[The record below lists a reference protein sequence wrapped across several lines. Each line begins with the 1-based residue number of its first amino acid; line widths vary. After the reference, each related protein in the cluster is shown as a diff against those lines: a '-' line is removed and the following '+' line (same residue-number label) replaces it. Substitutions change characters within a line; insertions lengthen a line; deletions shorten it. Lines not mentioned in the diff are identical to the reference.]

1 MKVSVSVLKEYDR
14 LINAVKKVNDSSADY
29 IHIDVMDG
37 IFVDNK
43 KFPLEVVKDVK
54 SISKKPLDVHMMVES
69 EQLIK
74 DYASTLLPYY
84 ITFHVEIL
92 KNSSIIDYIKNLGVK
107 VGIAINPETD
117 YKKLIPYLNIIDLV
131 LIMSVKPGEGGQEFI
146 QEVLE
151 KVKEIRK
158 INSDI
163 EISIDG
169 GINDCTIKLAKEA
182 GCTMAVSGSYVT
194 NSDNYNEKIK
204 SLK

>member
-54 SISKKPLDVHMMVES
+54 SISKKLLDVHMMVES

>member
-74 DYASTLLPYY
+74 EYASTLLPYCV
-84 ITFHVEIL
+84 TFHVEIL

-158 INSDI
+158 INSNI

>member
-1 MKVSVSVLKEYDR
+1 MKVSVSVLKEYDS

-74 DYASTLLPYY
+74 DYASTLLPYC

>member
-1 MKVSVSVLKEYDR
+1 MKISVSVLKEYDR

-74 DYASTLLPYY
+74 EYASTLLPYC

-117 YKKLIPYLNIIDLV
+117 YKQLIPYLNIIDLV
-131 LIMSVKPGEGGQEFI
+131 LIMSVKPGEGGQEFM

>member
-1 MKVSVSVLKEYDR
+1 MKISVSVLKEYDR

-74 DYASTLLPYY
+74 EYASTLLPYC

-131 LIMSVKPGEGGQEFI
+131 LIMSVEPGEGGQEFM

>member
-1 MKVSVSVLKEYDR
+1 MKISVSVLKEYDR

-74 DYASTLLPYY
+74 EYASTLLPYC

-131 LIMSVKPGEGGQEFI
+131 LIMSVKPGEGGQEFM

>member
-74 DYASTLLPYY
+74 DYATTLLPYY

-131 LIMSVKPGEGGQEFI
+131 LIMSVKPGEGGQKFI

>member
-84 ITFHVEIL
+84 ITFHV
-92 KNSSIIDYIKNLGVK
+92 
-107 VGIAINPETD
+107 
-117 YKKLIPYLNIIDLV
+117 
-131 LIMSVKPGEGGQEFI
+131 
-146 QEVLE
+146 
-151 KVKEIRK
+151 
-158 INSDI
+158 
-163 EISIDG
+163 
-169 GINDCTIKLAKEA
+169 
-182 GCTMAVSGSYVT
+182 
-194 NSDNYNEKIK
+194 
-204 SLK
+204 

>member
-1 MKVSVSVLKEYDR
+1 
-14 LINAVKKVNDSSADY
+14 
-29 IHIDVMDG
+29 
-37 IFVDNK
+37 
-43 KFPLEVVKDVK
+43 
-54 SISKKPLDVHMMVES
+54 
-69 EQLIK
+69 
-74 DYASTLLPYY
+74 
-84 ITFHVEIL
+84 
-92 KNSSIIDYIKNLGVK
+92 
-107 VGIAINPETD
+107 
-117 YKKLIPYLNIIDLV
+117 
-131 LIMSVKPGEGGQEFI
+131 MSVKPGEGGQKFI

>member
-131 LIMSVKPGEGGQEFI
+131 LIMSVKPGEGGQEFM

>member
-1 MKVSVSVLKEYDR
+1 MKISVSVLKEYDR

-74 DYASTLLPYY
+74 EYASTLLPYY

-131 LIMSVKPGEGGQEFI
+131 LIMSVKPGEGGQEFM

>member
-131 LIMSVKPGEGGQEFI
+131 LIMSVKPGEGGQKFI
-146 QEVLE
+146 QKVLE

>member
-131 LIMSVKPGEGGQEFI
+131 LIMSVKPGEGGQKFI

>member
-1 MKVSVSVLKEYDR
+1 MKISVSVLKEYDR

-74 DYASTLLPYY
+74 EYASTLLPYCV
-84 ITFHVEIL
+84 TFHVEIL

-131 LIMSVKPGEGGQEFI
+131 LIMSVKPGEGGQEFM